1 MDTRMSRRATERRAG
16 PEAFARSARR
26 AQSILVAVAARFTPS
41 RFHPLELGTFN
52 ATELAAKVGP
62 SAQNVNNR
70 LKRLVTGGALA
81 RRRVAARTGGKE
93 FIYPVP
99 GQLAG
104 CDS

>member
-1 MDTRMSRRATERRAG
+1 MTICLQRRELLAAAAETGQLTPLGASEH
-16 PEAFARSARR
+16 
-26 AQSILVAVAARFTPS
+26 LVGTYFCA
-41 RFHPLELGTFN
+41 LELGTFN
-52 ATELAAKVGP
+52 ATELAAKVGT

-93 FIYPVP
+93 VIYSVP